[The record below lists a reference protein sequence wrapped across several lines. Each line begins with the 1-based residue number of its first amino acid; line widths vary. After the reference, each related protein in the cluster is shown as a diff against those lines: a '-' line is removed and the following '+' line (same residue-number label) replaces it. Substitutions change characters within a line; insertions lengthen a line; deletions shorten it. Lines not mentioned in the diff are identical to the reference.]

1 MARILPQKSVA
12 AFMAAYNVTEL
23 GNQCQPEQ
31 LTVKVWDLYGTKPQD
46 EANAPPTGKF
56 IAAVV
61 ICDSCSRHV
70 VLDRKRLGG

>member
-12 AFMAAYNVTEL
+12 GFLSAYKVTEL
-23 GNQCQPEQ
+23 GDQCPPEK
-31 LTVKVWDLYGTKPQD
+31 LTVKIWDLYGTKPED

-56 IAAVV
+56 IAALV